1 VGLDGRYRRAQ
12 LALQKGDEEL
22 AKEALKRRKSFQE
35 NADSLM
41 AQFSSQREATD
52 KLMSNTKLLESK
64 LGEAK
69 AKKVA
74 YPPPPPPIPTHHTLH
89 SPAGYLTIAL
99 APLPQA
105 VNGNTVRSERKLDHC
120 LTL

>member
-1 VGLDGRYRRAQ
+1 MELQQEAQ
-12 LALQKGDEEL
+12 DLEITIDNL
-22 AKEALKRRKSFQE
+22 
-35 NADSLM
+35 
-41 AQFSSQREATD
+41 SS
-52 KLMSNTKLLESK
+52 ESK